1 MPKAMLSA
9 RIQDDLFDALE
20 SISTE
25 SQNKTFHVEKALNLY
40 QPIKKALKPRK
51 VELEIPEGINLN
63 AWNEWVDFRK
73 NEKRKA
79 VSKAA
84 AKKQFKLLLGY
95 TLEQQQQIIDS
106 SIQNDYQGL
115 FALKGAPPARQGN
128 SFVATHTNDDWRK
141 GL

>member
-1 MPKAMLSA
+1 MPKSMLSA

-40 QPIKKALKPRK
+40 QPIKTALKPRS
-51 VELEIPEGINLN
+51 VELEIPEGINLD
-63 AWNEWVDFRK
+63 AWTEWVEFRK
-73 NEKRKA
+73 NEKKKA
-79 VSKAA
+79 VSKSA

-95 TLEQQQQIIDS
+95 TAEQQQLVIDS

-115 FALKGAPPARQGN
+115 FALKGMPAKQASN
-128 SFVATHTNDDWRK
+128 FVEQHTNGDWRD